1 MPGTK
6 RRRPDVTTNMS
17 LNSEYAS
24 HKLLVANR
32 GEIAVRII
40 RTAQRL
46 GIATVAIYTSSDA
59 LSPHVAIA
67 DEAAHLQNHAA
78 DPQQL
83 ASESKLYL
91 SSAIIVSICRQYR
104 VTMVHPGYGFLSE
117 NEEFALS
124 VEAAGMIWLGPQ
136 PDVIRIMGLKHEAR
150 RLAAHAGLRL
160 VPGSHGLVNTLD
172 EAISM
177 ANTIGFPVIL
187 KATAGGGGMGLLVC
201 QNSTDLSKCFIS
213 AQERATVSI
222 MMIVDTLV
230 EAECTFPS
238 HCFVMGEFLSNG
250 TTLQHAISKSRLVFV
265 KLEST
270 LCYISA

>member
-1 MPGTK
+1 MPGIMV
-6 RRRPDVTTNMS
+6 RREARPNTTTNMS
-17 LNSEYAS
+17 LNSEYTS

-67 DEAAHLQNHAA
+67 DEAAHLQNCAG
-78 DPQQL
+78 DQQQL

-91 SSAIIVSICRQYR
+91 SSATIISICKQYR

-124 VEAAGMIWLGPQ
+124 VEAAQMIWLGPQ

-150 RLAAHAGLRL
+150 RLAANAGLQL
-160 VPGSHGLVNTLD
+160 VPGSQGLVNTLD
-172 EAISM
+172 EALNI

-187 KATAGGGGMGLLVC
+187 KATAGGGGMGLIVC
-201 QNSTDLSKCFIS
+201 QNGSDLSKCFIS
-213 AQERATVSI
+213 AQERATVS
-222 MMIVDTLV
+222 MMVDALV
-230 EAECTFPS
+230 EAESTFPS
-238 HCFVMGEFLSNG
+238 QCFVMGEFLLND
-250 TTLQHAISKSRLVFV
+250 TTLQHAISKSR
-265 KLEST
+265 
-270 LCYISA
+270 